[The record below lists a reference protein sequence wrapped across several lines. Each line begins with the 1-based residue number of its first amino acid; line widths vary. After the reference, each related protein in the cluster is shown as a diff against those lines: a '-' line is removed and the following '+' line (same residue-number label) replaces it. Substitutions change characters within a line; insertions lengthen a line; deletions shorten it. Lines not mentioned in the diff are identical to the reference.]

1 LVSGYVG
8 RWSPLAYLI
17 AAAIVAVIMGCFA
30 EVASR
35 FGESGGPY
43 LYAREAF
50 GRFVGIEMCWLVWL
64 VRLTAAAAAGN
75 LFTNYLAEFWPDVSK
90 PVIRLAVLTILIGF

>member
-1 LVSGYVG
+1 M
-8 RWSPLAYLI
+8 A
-17 AAAIVAVIMGCFA
+17 CFA

-50 GRFVGIEMCWLVWL
+50 GRFVGIEMGWLVWL
-64 VRLTAAAAAGN
+64 VR
-75 LFTNYLAEFWPDVSK
+75 
-90 PVIRLAVLTILIGF
+90 